1 MYKGAIFFDY
11 DGTLTDENCHIYTP
25 TEKTNIALEKL
36 RRSGYATFLTTG
48 RMKAMTTLVS
58 GKFTGLITSN
68 GAYTEVDGKCIN
80 NVFIPDEVIKH
91 AVEYMN
97 KENIYYALE
106 NQICGYSNGLKTENF
121 LNMLD
126 HFKLARSLFKPHT
139 CGMDIGGVNQLI
151 VSYSSESVI
160 EKMIEEF
167 KNTLSIKKH
176 RYFLSADINDINTS
190 KADGVKAVLDYLNIP
205 KENSYAFGD
214 GDNDY
219 SMLTAVGHPIA
230 MGDHSK
236 MLESVSEYITKTV
249 KQDGIFHALSEYY
262 KII

>member
-11 DGTLTDENCHIYTP
+11 DGTLTDETCHIYSP
-25 TEKTNIALEKL
+25 TDKTNLALEKL
-36 RRSGYATFLTTG
+36 RAAGYATFLTTG

-58 GKFTGLITSN
+58 GKFTGLVTSN
-68 GAYTEVDGKCIN
+68 GAYAEVEGKTIS
-80 NVFIPDEVIKH
+80 NVSIPVDVISK

-97 KENIYYALE
+97 RENIYYALE
-106 NQICGYSNGLKTENF
+106 NQICGYSNGIKNEKF

-139 CGMDIGGVNQLI
+139 PGMDTGSVNQLI
-151 VSYSSESVI
+151 VSYDSEAVI

-167 KNTLSIKKH
+167 KDTLSIKKH

-190 KADGVKAVLDYLNIP
+190 KADGVKAVLDHLHIP

-214 GDNDY
+214 GDNDFT
-219 SMLTAVGHPIA
+219 MLSAVGHGIA
-230 MGDHSK
+230 MGDHAKS
-236 MLESVSEYITKTV
+236 LESVCEYVTKTV
-249 KQDGIFHALSEYY
+249 KQDGIFYALSEHY
-262 KII
+262 KLI